1 MFTKNM
7 KQEKSDKNVLFSK
20 GLDSFLEGVAE
31 LARFNVAVFREGIK
45 PPYEFR
51 EVLNQCYEI
60 GIKSFTL
67 VGITAFILGLVLV
80 MQSRPTLV
88 EFGAGSFLPAMSSV
102 SIVREIGPLV
112 TALICAG
119 KIGSG
124 ISAELGSMKVTEQI
138 DAMEVSGTNP
148 FKYLIATRIMA
159 TTIMIPMLTVYAV
172 TIALFGAYTGANIT
186 DQVNLQFFFNRV
198 FETLAFKDII
208 PSFIKTF
215 FFGFAIGL
223 VGCTKGYNSKK
234 GTEGVG
240 QAANASVV
248 VAMLSVIVID
258 MVVTRVSAMLGYL

>member
-1 MFTKNM
+1 MATVK
-7 KQEKSDKNVLFSK
+7 KSETLFSRS
-20 GLDSFLEGVAE
+20 LDNFSSDMAE
-31 LARFNVAVFREGIK
+31 LARFAVNFFREGLK

-51 EVLNQCYEI
+51 EILNQCYEI
-60 GIKSFTL
+60 GIKSFVL

-80 MQSRPTLV
+80 MQSRPTMM
-88 EFGAGSFLPAMSSV
+88 EFGAGSFLPAMSSI

-148 FKYLIATRIMA
+148 FKYLVATRMIAT
-159 TTIMIPMLTVYAV
+159 TLMIPILTVYADF
-172 TIALFGAYTGANIT
+172 ISLIGAFTGSNIK
-186 DQVNLQFFFNRV
+186 DDVNLHFYVNRV
-198 FETLAFKDII
+198 FEALHFTDIG

-215 FFGFAIGL
+215 FFGFTIGL

-240 QAANASVV
+240 KAANISVV
-248 VAMLSVIVID
+248 VSMVGVIIID
-258 MVVTRVSAMLGYL
+258 MVVTQITSMLGYL

>member
-1 MFTKNM
+1 MAAELNKRKT
-7 KQEKSDKNVLFSK
+7 LFSK
-20 GLDSFLEGVAE
+20 GLDSFFEGCAE
-31 LARFNVAVFREGIK
+31 LAGFTAQVFKEGIK

-51 EVLNQCYEI
+51 EILSQCYEI
-60 GIKSFTL
+60 GIKSFIL
-67 VGITAFILGLVLV
+67 VGVTAFILGLVLV
-80 MQSRPTLV
+80 MQSRPTMV
-88 EFGAGSFLPAMSSV
+88 EFGAGSFLPAMSSI

-148 FKYLIATRIMA
+148 FKYLVATRITA
-159 TTIMIPMLTVYAV
+159 TTLMIPILTVYADC
-172 TIALFGAYTGANIT
+172 ISLMGAFTGSNIK
-186 DQVNLQFFFNRV
+186 DQVNIHFFFNRV
-198 FETLAFKDII
+198 FEALAYKDIV
-208 PSFIKTF
+208 PSFTKTF

-240 QAANASVV
+240 KAANASVV
-248 VAMLSVIVID
+248 IAMLSVIVID
-258 MVVTRVSAMLGYL
+258 MVVTQISSMLGYL

>member
-1 MFTKNM
+1 MT
-7 KQEKSDKNVLFSK
+7 EKSNKRSIFSK
-20 GLDSFLEGVAE
+20 SLDSFFEGTAE
-31 LARFNVAVFREGIK
+31 LAQFTTAVFREGIK

-60 GIKSFTL
+60 GIKSFVL
-67 VGITAFILGLVLV
+67 VGVTAFILGLVLV

-88 EFGAGSFLPAMSSV
+88 EFGAGSYLPAMSAV

-159 TTIMIPMLTVYAV
+159 TTFMIPVLTVYAV
-172 TIALFGAYTGANIT
+172 IISLMGAYIGANIT
-186 DQVNLQFFFNRV
+186 EQVNINFFFSRV
-198 FETLAFKDII
+198 FEALTFKDVI
-208 PSFIKTF
+208 PSFTKTF

-248 VAMLSVIVID
+248 VSMLSVIVID
-258 MVVTRVSAMLGYL
+258 MVVTRITSMLGYL

>member
-1 MFTKNM
+1 
-7 KQEKSDKNVLFSK
+7 
-20 GLDSFLEGVAE
+20 
-31 LARFNVAVFREGIK
+31 
-45 PPYEFR
+45 
-51 EVLNQCYEI
+51 
-60 GIKSFTL
+60 
-67 VGITAFILGLVLV
+67 
-80 MQSRPTLV
+80 
-88 EFGAGSFLPAMSSV
+88 MSAV

-159 TTIMIPMLTVYAV
+159 TTFMIPVLTVYAV
-172 TIALFGAYTGANIT
+172 IISLMGAYIGANIT
-186 DQVNLQFFFNRV
+186 DQVNVNFFFNRV
-198 FETLAFKDII
+198 FETLTFKDII
-208 PSFIKTF
+208 PSFTKTF

-248 VAMLSVIVID
+248 ISMLSVIVID
-258 MVVTRVSAMLGYL
+258 MVVTRITSMLGYL